1 MMKSL
6 FLVMAA
12 LGLVFGYTACER
24 QKWEESRVLHMKHEH
39 GEKHKHA
46 EGEKKAEGADKKAH

>member
-1 MMKSL
+1 MKRS

-24 QKWEESRVLHMKHEH
+24 QKWEDSRVLHMKHEH
-39 GEKHKHA
+39 EHA